1 LCRPLRLAKKQSNV
15 TVQVIQAV
23 RGNRRS
29 PLRLRQNEGPLD
41 DGLHVFGEAVST
53 PLSIARVLA
62 QRRGDILLE
71 HDSVLAETLLA
82 GFLDRRVR
90 LVRLLHQA
98 AEQAGEFGQFA
109 PQQRL
114 AKLHISQ
121 ESLDGIGQL
130 PIGHGAEQARRQR
143 GKMSGGRDRQ
153 RFLADK
159 VMKEGALGDTCRLT
173 EVIDRRG

>member
-1 LCRPLRLAKKQSNV
+1 MAKKQSNV

-29 PLRLRQNEGPLD
+29 PLRLRQNKGPLD

-62 QRRGDILLE
+62 QRRSDILFK
-71 HDSVLAETLLA
+71 HGSVLTEALLA

-98 AEQAGEFGQFA
+98 AEQAGEFGQLA

-121 ESLDGIGQL
+121 QSPNGIGQL
-130 PIGHGAEQARRQR
+130 PIGNGAEQARRER
-143 GKMSGGRDRQ
+143 GKMSGGRGRQ
-153 RFLADK
+153 RFLAGK
-159 VMKEGALGDTCRLT
+159 VVKEGALGDTGRPT

>member
-1 LCRPLRLAKKQSNV
+1 M
-15 TVQVIQAV
+15 QVIQAV

-41 DGLHVFGEAVST
+41 DGLHVFGEAVGT
-53 PLSIARVLA
+53 PLSVARVLS
-62 QRRGDILLE
+62 QGRSDIPLE
-71 HDSVLAETLLA
+71 HGSVLAEALLA
-82 GFLDRRVR
+82 GFQDRRMR

-121 ESLDGIGQL
+121 QSLDGIGQM
-130 PIGHGAEQARRQR
+130 PRGNGAEQARRQR
-143 GKMSGGRDRQ
+143 GKMSGGRGRQ
-153 RFLADK
+153 RFLAGK
-159 VMKEGALGDTCRLT
+159 VVKEGALGDTCRLT
-173 EVIDRRG
+173 EVIDRRA